1 MTPSQ
6 RIAACL
12 LVPLVAITSPAQ
24 AAVRTYMAVAGLPG
38 ESLAVGHANEIE
50 LKSYSQTIG
59 TRNCSRVIAVK
70 SIDSTSPGLVSRA
83 AGNVVIPQVIIKM
96 DKVNIDATSE
106 FFRVTLDQVLIER
119 MELVGDDAG
128 ALSLTERV
136 VLAPRSITLSYRPQ
150 LSNGSLGT
158 PIVST
163 VACP

>member
-1 MTPSQ
+1 M
-6 RIAACL
+6 
-12 LVPLVAITSPAQ
+12 
-24 AAVRTYMAVAGLPG
+24 
-38 ESLAVGHANEIE
+38 
-50 LKSYSQTIG
+50 
-59 TRNCSRVIAVK
+59 
-70 SIDSTSPGLVSRA
+70 
-83 AGNVVIPQVIIKM
+83 IPQVIIKM
-96 DKVNIDATSE
+96 DKVNIDAAFE

-150 LSNGSLGT
+150 LSNGSFGT